1 MFLADS
7 SGLDILNNEL
17 WAVDNGTA
25 TIWKMN
31 IDEKGIP
38 TFAKGFEKGKKVVFI
53 KDKDATNPASPDAEG
68 ITLDG
73 NGNVYLAVER
83 DNGNKAV
90 NKNMILQVSPN
101 VEAEKLIPNVEW
113 DVTDIIDNARKERG
127 VTNYKVQNNYG
138 IETIEWI
145 PNSKLAGKLFD
156 QNTNDVYNP
165 TNYTSISN
173 GLFFTGLEDD
183 GYIYVF
189 ALEENGNKTLI
200 TQIDSGMGMVMGLD
214 YDEKENRLWALS
226 DNGRDNTLAT
236 ITLNGTKNP
245 DVTYHLPPA
254 SLNLKENN
262 EGFAIGNVVV
272 DGYRLVY
279 WFMDGVKQNALKL
292 GWVQAEKEDGIL
304 TFDLGGGL
312 LNGSTE
318 PVILKNKVGD
328 EITIIDAPTKEG
340 YEFLYWE
347 GSQYLPGDKYVV
359 VGNHKFTAKWKE
371 VKVEKDQ
378 VSAKKKSPDTSD
390 SGIISYFGL
399 ASMALLGVILTK
411 KIKK

>member
-1 MFLADS
+1 M
-7 SGLDILNNEL
+7 
-17 WAVDNGTA
+17 
-25 TIWKMN
+25 
-31 IDEKGIP
+31 
-38 TFAKGFEKGKKVVFI
+38 FI
-53 KDKDATNPASPDAEG
+53 KDKGATNPASPDAEG

-165 TNYTSISN
+165 ANYTSISN

-226 DNGRDNTLAT
+226 DNGRGNTLAT

-272 DGYRLVY
+272 DGYRPVY

-328 EITIIDAPTKEG
+328 EITIIDAPTKEA

-347 GSQYLPGDKYVV
+347 GSQYLPGDQYVV

-378 VSAKKKSPDTSD
+378 VSTKKKKSR
-390 SGIISYFGL
+390 Y
-399 ASMALLGVILTK
+399 K
-411 KIKK
+411 R